1 MLRRL
6 LIEGVLCLNSKPSTY
21 WGIVR
26 NEGVFCRVQG
36 FGFRVRKENVNL
48 VYYGGS
54 RGIILHP
61 YLPPGGKSGSNLEK
75 RHLSGSLNSEY
86 PL

>member
-26 NEGVFCRVQG
+26 NEGVLCRVQG
-36 FGFRVRKENVNL
+36 FGFRVTVRKEYVNL

-61 YLPPGGKSGSNLEK
+61 
-75 RHLSGSLNSEY
+75 
-86 PL
+86 